1 VRFFFKYSF
10 SLAFGGLVLGMSS
23 TAFSQSVADN
33 IRPVG
38 QVCTNVDTCTQ
49 TKFSDADNRGSVEEI
64 DEKPDAATPIG
75 STQAPVSQ
83 GGFDAAAVYQQS
95 CFACHASGAAGA
107 PLLGDAEVW
116 SSRTEKGM
124 EAVMNNVIN
133 GFNAMPAKGMCMD
146 CSESDLRAIVEYM
159 IAQ

>member
-1 VRFFFKYSF
+1 MRFFFKYSF

-38 QVCTNVDTCTQ
+38 QVCTNVDACTQ

-83 GGFDAAAVYQQS
+83 GALTPPLSINRVVSRAMPV
-95 CFACHASGAAGA
+95 GAAGA

-116 SSRTEKGM
+116 SS
-124 EAVMNNVIN
+124 
-133 GFNAMPAKGMCMD
+133 
-146 CSESDLRAIVEYM
+146 
-159 IAQ
+159 